1 MSALPLATMY
11 KMLPQAPQGL
21 NQHTMS
27 SSLKVILFKG
37 KILNNGEHPILIRVI
52 KDRKSSYLSIGAS
65 SSLKNWDVRSGLPK
79 KSHPDFKELL
89 LLIDIKR
96 AEASSLIFG
105 IKTASTE
112 VSAHEII
119 GDQTLADAILDR
131 IVHDAQRIELQGD
144 SLRKKRK
151 LEDQK
156 V

>member
-1 MSALPLATMY
+1 LIINILQNTYLAFVVFLEAFLA
-11 KMLPQAPQGL
+11 KMFELCL

-89 LLIDIKR
+89 LLIDIKSDLFPKNR
-96 AEASSLIFG
+96 TVLN
-105 IKTASTE
+105 
-112 VSAHEII
+112 
-119 GDQTLADAILDR
+119 
-131 IVHDAQRIELQGD
+131 
-144 SLRKKRK
+144 
-151 LEDQK
+151 
-156 V
+156 